1 MEPVSFKI
9 LKYFSCPGSVL
20 FLFKLNKLK
29 KYILHTGD
37 FRASDEL
44 INNQVF
50 KKITIDIIYL
60 DTT

>member
-1 MEPVSFKI
+1 MC
-9 LKYFSCPGSVL
+9 SCPGSVL
-20 FLFKLNKLK
+20 FLFKLNKLR

-44 INNQVF
+44 ISNEVF
-50 KKITIDIIYL
+50 QKISIDVIYL